1 MINHI
6 NITKIGLFSL
16 FLFAMYP
23 WFIWNN
29 RIFLISTV
37 LMTLYSIVL
46 FILNNNMLSVIN
58 NRRFVCCLTLLC
70 LWTSLSLNF
79 FGFLQL
85 TMTCI
90 IMIMV
95 CKLSYDNQIE
105 VLSFITKWTS
115 ILLGISL
122 IAYILFLLGLF
133 KISPDHIIYRNYNYE
148 SLNYYFFIIPLDQ
161 QFSSFWRF
169 KAFLMEPG
177 HMMLGV
183 IPLIY
188 ANNFNFRNK
197 YVLMLIIV
205 VLFSFSLAGYITLFI
220 GYILLKSK
228 QNALR
233 DLFIGL
239 ISVIILYVI
248 ATHFGINTYFDDL
261 ILGRLNFDE
270 GISENTRRTTAAF
283 DINVFDKAISD
294 PFTML
299 FGTGEPLSELIA
311 KGGGAG
317 YKPYWVQLGLLG
329 LLLVLFTYTSYLN
342 HKSTREI
349 KVFTL
354 VLLLLLA
361 QDSYPTWFSLLIPY
375 VLGMN
380 NLKTV
385 RNEYLV

>member
-1 MINHI
+1 M
-6 NITKIGLFSL
+6 F
-16 FLFAMYP
+16 F
-23 WFIWNN
+23 
-29 RIFLISTV
+29 
-37 LMTLYSIVL
+37 YSIVL
-46 FILNNNMLSVIN
+46 FISKNKILKGIN
-58 NRRFVCCLTLLC
+58 SRRFVCSFSLLC

-85 TMTCI
+85 IMTCI

-95 CKLSYDNQIE
+95 CKLSEETQQE
-105 VLSFITKWTS
+105 VLYFITKWTS

-122 IAYILFLLGLF
+122 IAYLLFLLGLF
-133 KISPDHIIYRNYNYE
+133 KISPGVIIYRNYNYE
-148 SLNYYFFIIPLDQ
+148 SLNYYFFIIPMDQ

-188 ANNFNFRNK
+188 ANNFNIKNK
-197 YVLMLIIV
+197 YVLILIIV

-228 QNALR
+228 KNALG
-233 DLFIGL
+233 DLFIGVFS
-239 ISVIILYVI
+239 IIILYVI
-248 ATHFGINTYFDDL
+248 ANHFGFSSFFDDL

-270 GISENTRRTTAAF
+270 GISENTRRTTSEF
-283 DINVFDKAISD
+283 DRTVFDQVVSD
-294 PFTML
+294 PVTML
-299 FGTGEPLSELIA
+299 IGTGMPLSDIIA

-329 LLLVLFTYTSYLN
+329 LLLVICTYTSYLDF
-342 HKSTREI
+342 KSTREV
-349 KVFTL
+349 KVFTF

-375 VLGMN
+375 ILAMN
-380 NLKTV
+380 NLKKV
-385 RNEYLV
+385 RNESLV